1 MISDFDIMYIAAKQ
15 GNYPLVDIE
24 AARYAERRK
33 RCELKKCLV
42 GMTLWLVALF
52 ALCLVCN

>member
-1 MISDFDIMYIAAKQ
+1 MISEFDIMYIAAKQ

-33 RCELKKCLV
+33 RRELKRCLA
-42 GMTLWLVALF
+42 GMTLWLAALI
-52 ALCLVCN
+52 ALCLACN

>member
-1 MISDFDIMYIAAKQ
+1 MISEFDIMYIAAKQ

-33 RCELKKCLV
+33 RCELKKCFV
-42 GMTLWLVALF
+42 GMTLWLLALL
-52 ALCLVCN
+52 ALSWVCN

>member
-1 MISDFDIMYIAAKQ
+1 MISEFDVMYIAAKQ

-33 RCELKKCLV
+33 RRELKKCLLA
-42 GMTLWLVALF
+42 MTLWLVALF
-52 ALCLVCN
+52 ALYLACN

>member
-1 MISDFDIMYIAAKQ
+1 MISEFDIMYIAAKQ

-33 RCELKKCLV
+33 RCELKKCLI

-52 ALCLVCN
+52 ALYSVCN

>member
-1 MISDFDIMYIAAKQ
+1 MISEFDVMYIAAKQ

-33 RCELKKCLV
+33 RHEIRKCLV
-42 GMTLWLVALF
+42 AMALWLVALF
-52 ALCLVCN
+52 GLCLACN

>member
-1 MISDFDIMYIAAKQ
+1 MISEFDIMYIAAKQ

-33 RCELKKCLV
+33 RCELKKCLIV
-42 GMTLWLVALF
+42 MTLWLLALI
-52 ALCLVCN
+52 ALCLACN

>member
-1 MISDFDIMYIAAKQ
+1 MISEFDIMYIAAKQ

-24 AARYAERRK
+24 AARYAERKK

-42 GMTLWLVALF
+42 GMALWLLALL
-52 ALCLVCN
+52 ALCLACN

>member
-1 MISDFDIMYIAAKQ
+1 MISEFDIMYIAAKQ

-42 GMTLWLVALF
+42 EMALWLVALF
-52 ALCLVCN
+52 TLCLVCN